1 MGVIVDTS
9 VWSLALQRRNPVDN
23 PETEALIELI
33 EKGTAIMIG
42 QVRQEILSGVRYTVQ
57 FDRLKSALSA
67 FPDEPVK
74 SNDFVEAARI
84 CNKCLDSGIVI
95 GNTTCLIGA
104 IAIAREMEILTIDR
118 EFQKLSSVFEIPL
131 YQP

>member
-1 MGVIVDTS
+1 MGVIVETS

-33 EKGTAIMIG
+33 GKGTAIMIG
-42 QVRQEILSGVRYTVQ
+42 PVRQEILSGVRYTVQ

-67 FPDEPVK
+67 FPDERVK

-104 IAIAREMEILTIDR
+104 IAIAREMEILTIDQ
-118 EFQKLSSVFEIPL
+118 EFQKLTSIVKVPL

>member
-33 EKGTAIMIG
+33 GKGTAIMIG
-42 QVRQEILSGVRYTVQ
+42 PVRQEILSGVRYTVQ

-74 SNDFVEAARI
+74 S
-84 CNKCLDSGIVI
+84 K
-95 GNTTCLIGA
+95 
-104 IAIAREMEILTIDR
+104 
-118 EFQKLSSVFEIPL
+118 
-131 YQP
+131 